1 MSLSKSQEELLMK
14 KLGVLIL
21 VVAMVVMACVGCAN
35 TAAPAESSA
44 APEKTQEATAA
55 PEKTEAPVVS
65 EDTGAGKLV
74 GVTMPT
80 KSLQRWNEDGANV
93 KAALEAKGYKVDLQY
108 ADETQP
114 MQNSQ
119 IENQITMGCD
129 VLVIAS
135 IDGGALG
142 GVLDQAK
149 AAGIPVIAYDRLLTN
164 TEAVDYY
171 ATFDNYG
178 VGKMQGE
185 FIESQLGLDKGE
197 KGPFTMECF
206 GGDPGDNNAKLFNQG
221 AMDVLKPYIDSGVL
235 VVKSGQIEY
244 PGEIA
249 IVNWKAQGA
258 QDRMDNLLTAYYAD
272 EIIDVVLS
280 PNDSLAQGI
289 VASLKDAGYGTADK
303 PYPVLTGQDCD
314 KINVGQIIRGEQS
327 MSIFKDTRILADQ
340 VIKMTDAILAGT
352 EVPVNATYPNGVKDV
367 DSFNCEIQFAD
378 ASNWKALLVDSE
390 YYKLSDIPDAE

>member
-1 MSLSKSQEELLMK
+1 MKKHLKRLLSIALVLLMLFSLAACGTGK
-14 KLGVLIL
+14 KGL
-21 VVAMVVMACVGCAN
+21 
-35 TAAPAESSA
+35 T
-44 APEKTQEATAA
+44 
-55 PEKTEAPVVS
+55 
-65 EDTGAGKLV
+65 V

-80 KSLQRWNEDGANV
+80 KSLQRWNEDGTNV
-93 KAALEAKGYKVDLQY
+93 KAALEAKGYTVDLQY

-119 IENQITMGCD
+119 IENQITKGVD

-164 TEAVDYY
+164 SESVDYY

-185 FIESQLGLDKGE
+185 FIVKALGLADGE

-221 AMDVLKPYIDSGVL
+221 AMDVLQQYIDSGVL
-235 VVKSGQIEY
+235 VVKSKQIEY

-249 IVNWKAQGA
+249 ITNWKAQGA

-272 EIIDVVLS
+272 ENIDVVLS

-289 VASLKDAGYGTADK
+289 VASLKGSGYGTDDK
-303 PYPVLTGQDCD
+303 PFPIITGQDCD

-327 MSIFKDTRILADQ
+327 MSIFKDTRILAQQ
-340 VIKMTDAILAGT
+340 VIAMTDALLAGK
-352 EVPVNATYPNGVKDV
+352 EVPVNAEYDNGVKTV
-367 DSFNCEIQFAD
+367 PSFNCEIQFAD
-378 ASNWKALLVDSE
+378 KDNWKSLLVDSD

>member
-1 MSLSKSQEELLMK
+1 MSKKIAGLLLAM
-14 KLGVLIL
+14 VL
-21 VVAMVVMACVGCAN
+21 VVAAFAACGQAP
-35 TAAPAESSA
+35 APAESPA
-44 APEKTQEATAA
+44 AEPE
-55 PEKTEAPVVS
+55 VS
-65 EDTGAGKLV
+65 ESVAAEEPAEPVESDDSGEGKLV

-119 IENQITMGCD
+119 IENQITMGVD

-164 TEAVDYY
+164 SASVDYY

-185 FIESQLGLDKGE
+185 FIEKALGLADGE

-221 AMDVLKPYIDSGVL
+221 AMDVLQQYIDSGVL
-235 VVKSGQIEY
+235 VVKSEQIEY

-249 IVNWKAQGA
+249 ITNWKAQGA

-272 EIIDVVLS
+272 ENIDVVLS

-289 VASLKDAGYGTADK
+289 VASLKGSGYGTDDK
-303 PYPVLTGQDCD
+303 PFPIITGQDCD

-327 MSIFKDTRILADQ
+327 MSIFKDTRILAQQ
-340 VIKMTDAILAGT
+340 VIAMTDALLAGA
-352 EVPVNATYPNGVKDV
+352 EVPVNAEYDNGVVKV
-367 DSFNCEIQFAD
+367 PSFNCEIQFAD
-378 ASNWKALLVDSE
+378 KDNWKALLVDSE

>member
-1 MSLSKSQEELLMK
+1 MKEHLK
-14 KLGVLIL
+14 KLFSIALVL
-21 VVAMVVMACVGCAN
+21 VMVFALTACGSQDAGGN
-35 TAAPAESSA
+35 DPGPSSST
-44 APEKTQEATAA
+44 PPSGDKVPTI
-55 PEKTEAPVVS
+55 
-65 EDTGAGKLV
+65 

-108 ADETQP
+108 ADNKQDI
-114 MQNSQ
+114 QNSQ
-119 IENQITMGCD
+119 IENQITMGVD

-142 GVLDQAK
+142 GVLQQAK
-149 AAGIPVIAYDRLLTN
+149 AANIPVIAYDRLITN
-164 TEAVDYY
+164 TDKCDFY

-185 FIESQLGLDKGE
+185 FIESALNLDKGE

-221 AMDVLKPYIDSGVL
+221 AMDVLQKYIDSGVI
-235 VVKSGQIEY
+235 VVKSGQTKF
-244 PGEIA
+244 PDQIA
-249 IVNWKAQGA
+249 ITNWESKGA

-272 EIIDVVLS
+272 ENIDIVLS

-289 VASLKDAGYGTADK
+289 VASLKSAGYGSADK
-303 PYPVLTGQDCD
+303 PFPVLTGQDCD

-327 MSIFKDTRILADQ
+327 MSIFKDTRVLADQ
-340 VIKMTDAILAGT
+340 VIAMTDALLSGET
-352 EVPVNATYPNGVKDV
+352 VPVNAEYDNGVIKV
-367 DSFNCEIQFAD
+367 PSFNCQIKFANKD
-378 ASNWKALLVDSE
+378 NWKELLVDSG
-390 YYKLSDIPDAE
+390 YYELSDIPDAN

>member
-1 MSLSKSQEELLMK
+1 MSK
-14 KLGVLIL
+14 KLGGLIL
-21 VVAMVVMACVGCAN
+21 ALVLLVAAFAACS
-35 TAAPAESSA
+35 APAASSSAPVESSA
-44 APEKTQEATAA
+44 APSAEESSAA
-55 PEKTEAPVVS
+55 PS
-65 EDTGAGKLV
+65 DDSGAGKLV

-93 KAALEAKGYKVDLQY
+93 KKALEDKGYTVDLQY
-108 ADETQP
+108 ADETQA

-119 IENQITMGCD
+119 IENQITKGVN

-149 AAGIPVIAYDRLLTN
+149 AAGIPVIAYDRLITG

-171 ATFDNYG
+171 ATFDNKG
-178 VGKMQGE
+178 VGTMQGK
-185 FIESQLGLDKGE
+185 FIVEKLGLDKGE

-221 AMDVLKPYIDSGVL
+221 AMEVLQPYIDSKVL
-235 VVKSGQIEY
+235 VVKSEQIEY

-249 IVNWKAQGA
+249 ITNWKAQGA

-272 EIIDVVLS
+272 ENIDVVLS

-289 VASLKDAGYGTADK
+289 VASLKAAGYGTEDK
-303 PYPVLTGQDCD
+303 PFPIITGQDCD

-327 MSIFKDTRILADQ
+327 MSIFKDTRELAKQ
-340 VIKMTDAILAGT
+340 VIAMTDAILAGT
-352 EVPVNATYPNGVKDV
+352 EVPVNAEYDNGTKKVP
-367 DSFNCEIQFAD
+367 SFNCEIKFAD
-378 ASNWKALLVDSE
+378 KDNWKALLVDTN

>member
-1 MSLSKSQEELLMK
+1 MSK
-14 KLGVLIL
+14 KLGGLIL
-21 VVAMVVMACVGCAN
+21 ALVMLVAAFAACSAP
-35 TAAPAESSA
+35 AASSSAPAEESSV
-44 APEKTQEATAA
+44 
-55 PEKTEAPVVS
+55 APVES
-65 EDTGAGKLV
+65 ESVAPSDDSGAGKLV

-108 ADETQP
+108 ADETQA

-119 IENQITMGCD
+119 IENQITMGVN

-142 GVLDQAK
+142 GTLEQAK
-149 AAGIPVIAYDRLLTN
+149 AAGIPVIAYDRLITN

-171 ATFDNYG
+171 ATFDNKG
-178 VGKMQGE
+178 VGTMQGE
-185 FIESQLGLDKGE
+185 FIVSALGLDKGE

-221 AMDVLKPYIDSGVL
+221 AMEVLQPYIDSKVL

-249 IVNWKAQGA
+249 ITNWKAQGA

-272 EIIDVVLS
+272 ENIDVVLS

-289 VASLKDAGYGTADK
+289 VASLKAAGYGTEDK
-303 PYPVLTGQDCD
+303 PFPIITGQDCD

-327 MSIFKDTRILADQ
+327 MSIFKDTRVLADQ
-340 VIKMTDAILAGT
+340 VIAMTDAILAGT
-352 EVPVNATYPNGVKDV
+352 EVPVNAEYDNGVKKV
-367 DSFNCEIQFAD
+367 PSFNCEIKFAD
-378 ASNWKALLVDSE
+378 KDNWKALLVDTN

>member
-1 MSLSKSQEELLMK
+1 MK
-14 KLGVLIL
+14 KLGVLLL
-21 VVAMVVMACVGCAN
+21 VLAMIVVACVGCAKP
-35 TAAPAESSA
+35 APAESSA
-44 APEKTQEATAA
+44 PATTEEATSA
-55 PEKTEAPVVS
+55 PAPTEAPSAAVS

-80 KSLQRWNEDGANV
+80 KSLQRWNEDGTNV

-108 ADETQP
+108 ADNKQDV
-114 MQNSQ
+114 QNSQ
-119 IENQITMGCD
+119 IENQITMGCN

-142 GVLDQAK
+142 GVLGQAK
-149 AAGIPVIAYDRLLTN
+149 TAGIPVIAYDRLLTN
-164 TEAVDYY
+164 TDKCDFY

-185 FIESQLGLDKGE
+185 FIVTKLGLDKGE

-221 AMDVLKPYIDSGVL
+221 AMDVLQPYIDSKVL
-235 VVKSGQIEY
+235 VIKSGQTAF
-244 PGEIA
+244 PDQIA
-249 IVNWKAQGA
+249 ITNWESKGA
-258 QDRMDNLLTAYYAD
+258 QDRMDNLLTGYYAD
-272 EIIDVVLS
+272 ENIDVVLS

-289 VASLKDAGYGTADK
+289 VASLKSAGYGTADK

-327 MSIFKDTRILADQ
+327 MSIFKDTRVLADQ
-340 VIKMTDAILAGT
+340 VIAMTDAILAGA
-352 EVPVNATYPNGVKDV
+352 EVPVNASYNNGMIDV
-367 DSFNCEIQFAD
+367 PSFNCEIKFAD
-378 ASNWKALLVDSE
+378 ASNWKELLVDSG
-390 YYKLSDIPDAE
+390 YYKEADIPKE

>member
-1 MSLSKSQEELLMK
+1 MKEHLK
-14 KLGVLIL
+14 KLFSIALVL
-21 VVAMVVMACVGCAN
+21 VMVFALTACGSQDEGGN
-35 TAAPAESSA
+35 DPSPSSST
-44 APEKTQEATAA
+44 PPSGDKVPTI
-55 PEKTEAPVVS
+55 
-65 EDTGAGKLV
+65 

-108 ADETQP
+108 ADNKQDI
-114 MQNSQ
+114 QNSQ
-119 IENQITMGCD
+119 IENQITMGVD

-142 GVLDQAK
+142 GVLQQAK
-149 AAGIPVIAYDRLLTN
+149 TANIPVIAYDRLITN
-164 TEAVDYY
+164 TDKCDFY

-185 FIESQLGLDKGE
+185 FIESALNLDKGE

-221 AMDVLKPYIDSGVL
+221 AMDVLQKYIDSGVI
-235 VVKSGQIEY
+235 VVKSGQTKF
-244 PGEIA
+244 PDQIA
-249 IVNWKAQGA
+249 ITNWESKGA

-272 EIIDVVLS
+272 ENIDIVLS

-289 VASLKDAGYGTADK
+289 VASLKSAGYGSADK
-303 PYPVLTGQDCD
+303 PFPVLTGQDCD

-327 MSIFKDTRILADQ
+327 MSIFKDTRVLADQ
-340 VIKMTDAILAGT
+340 VIAMTDALLSGET
-352 EVPVNATYPNGVKDV
+352 VPVNAEYDNGVIKV
-367 DSFNCEIQFAD
+367 PSFNCQIKFANKD
-378 ASNWKALLVDSE
+378 NWKELLVDSG
-390 YYKLSDIPDAE
+390 YYELSDIPDAN

>member
-1 MSLSKSQEELLMK
+1 MKEHLK
-14 KLGVLIL
+14 KLFSIALVL
-21 VVAMVVMACVGCAN
+21 VMVFALTACGSQGDKVQ
-35 TAAPAESSA
+35 TI
-44 APEKTQEATAA
+44 
-55 PEKTEAPVVS
+55 
-65 EDTGAGKLV
+65 

-108 ADETQP
+108 ADNKQDI
-114 MQNSQ
+114 QNSQ
-119 IENQITMGCD
+119 IENQITMGVD

-142 GVLDQAK
+142 GVLQQAK
-149 AAGIPVIAYDRLLTN
+149 AANIPVIAYDRLITN
-164 TEAVDYY
+164 TDKCDFY

-185 FIESQLGLDKGE
+185 FIESALNLDKGE

-221 AMDVLKPYIDSGVL
+221 AMDVLQKYIDSGVI
-235 VVKSGQIEY
+235 VVKSGQTKF
-244 PGEIA
+244 PDQIA
-249 IVNWKAQGA
+249 ITNWESKGA

-272 EIIDVVLS
+272 ENIDIVLS

-289 VASLKDAGYGTADK
+289 VASLKSAGYGSADK
-303 PYPVLTGQDCD
+303 PFPVLTGQDCD

-327 MSIFKDTRILADQ
+327 MSIFKDTRVLADQ
-340 VIKMTDAILAGT
+340 VIAMTDALLSGGT
-352 EVPVNATYPNGVKDV
+352 VPVNAEYDNGVIKV
-367 DSFNCEIQFAD
+367 PSFNCQIKFANKD
-378 ASNWKALLVDSE
+378 NWKELLVDSG
-390 YYKLSDIPDAE
+390 YYELSDIPDAN

>member
-1 MSLSKSQEELLMK
+1 MSK
-14 KLGVLIL
+14 KIGGLIL
-21 VVAMVVMACVGCAN
+21 ALVLLVAAFAAC
-35 TAAPAESSA
+35 TAPAASSEVPEVSEETS
-44 APEKTQEATAA
+44 APEVSE
-55 PEKTEAPVVS
+55 EPVVS

-93 KAALEAKGYKVDLQY
+93 KSALEAKGYKVDLQY
-108 ADETQP
+108 ADETQA

-119 IENQITMGCD
+119 IENQITLGVD

-149 AAGIPVIAYDRLLTN
+149 AAGIPVIAYDRLITN

-171 ATFDNYG
+171 ATFDNKG
-178 VGKMQGE
+178 VGTMQGE
-185 FIESQLGLDKGE
+185 FIVSALGLDKGE

-206 GGDPGDNNAKLFNQG
+206 GGDPGDNNAKLFNEG
-221 AMDVLKPYIDSGVL
+221 AMEVLQQYIDSGVL
-235 VVKSGQIEY
+235 VVKSEQIEY

-249 IVNWKAQGA
+249 ITNWKAQGA
-258 QDRMDNLLTAYYAD
+258 QDRMDNLLTAFYAD
-272 EIIDVVLS
+272 ENIDVVLS

-289 VASLKDAGYGTADK
+289 VASLKGSGYGTEDK
-303 PYPVLTGQDCD
+303 PFPVLTGQDCD
-314 KINVGQIIRGEQS
+314 KINVGQIIRKEQS
-327 MSIFKDTRILADQ
+327 MSIFKDTRTLADQ
-340 VIKMTDAILAGT
+340 VIAMTDALLAGT
-352 EVPVNATYPNGVKDV
+352 DVPVNTEYDNGVIKV
-367 DSFNCEIQFAD
+367 PSFNCEIKFAD
-378 ASNWKALLVDSE
+378 INNWKALLVDTE

>member
-1 MSLSKSQEELLMK
+1 MSKKIVGLL
-14 KLGVLIL
+14 LALVLI
-21 VVAMVVMACVGCAN
+21 VAAFAACAQ
-35 TAAPAESSA
+35 APAPAESPADEPEVEESV
-44 APEKTQEATAA
+44 APEE
-55 PEKTEAPVVS
+55 PS
-65 EDTGAGKLV
+65 EDEDSGEGKLV

-108 ADETQP
+108 ADETQT

-119 IENQITMGCD
+119 IENQITMGVD

-142 GVLDQAK
+142 GVLEQAK
-149 AAGIPVIAYDRLLTN
+149 AAGIPVIAYDRLITN

-185 FIESQLGLDKGE
+185 FIVSALGLDKGE

-221 AMDVLKPYIDSGVL
+221 AMDVLQSYIDEGVL

-249 IVNWKAQGA
+249 ITNWKAQGA

-272 EIIDVVLS
+272 ENIDVVLS

-289 VASLKDAGYGTADK
+289 VASLAATGYGSDDK
-303 PYPVLTGQDCD
+303 PFPIITGQDCD

-340 VIKMTDAILAGT
+340 VIAMTDAILAGK
-352 EVPVNATYPNGVKDV
+352 EVPVNAEYDNGVIKV
-367 DSFNCEIQFAD
+367 PSFNCEIQFAN
-378 ASNWKALLVDSE
+378 SENWKALLVDSG
-390 YYKLSDIPDAE
+390 YYQLSDIPDAE